1 MTEGQ
6 KDRRT
11 GGQEDRT
18 TGGQGKK
25 DRRTGQ
31 TGKFIGG
38 LVFLLMFICN
48 TLLL

>member
-1 MTEGQ
+1 MFKGGH

-18 TGGQGKK
+18 TGGQGEK

-31 TGKFIGG
+31 TGEFIG
-38 LVFLLMFICN
+38 
-48 TLLL
+48 